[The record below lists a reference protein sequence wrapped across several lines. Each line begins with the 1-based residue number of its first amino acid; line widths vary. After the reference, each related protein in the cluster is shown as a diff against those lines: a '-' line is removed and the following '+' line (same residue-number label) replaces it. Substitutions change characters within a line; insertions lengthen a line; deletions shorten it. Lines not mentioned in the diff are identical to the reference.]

1 MLRSSTG
8 SRMRR
13 ARAPMS
19 PSRAKET
26 WAPANVI
33 EVLHRPE
40 HGVTIGT
47 VERAFH
53 GRDELLHL
61 LVDLADLSE
70 DWRRRARRALAR
82 RE

>member
-1 MLRSSTG
+1 MTDIQR
-8 SRMRR
+8 
-13 ARAPMS
+13 
-19 PSRAKET
+19 
-26 WAPANVI
+26 
-33 EVLHRPE
+33 HRVSE

-61 LVDLADLSE
+61 LVDLSE
-70 DWRRRARRALAR
+70 DWRRWARRALAR